1 MRNKHT
7 LQIALALLVSTLAPS
22 APASPPTPAAR
33 AAIEANYA
41 RFNAAFRHKDLD
53 GMFATL
59 TDDFT
64 LSMPGKTT
72 MNAIQTRQVYA
83 ALFGS
88 MKRVDEVTQTIQSF
102 HPHGRTADTTV
113 RMVMRFTATDEGRD
127 QHGVQTT
134 TWRDTF
140 VRTRGG
146 WKLRRAVNL
155 TQTMTVDGKA
165 VTP

>member
-1 MRNKHT
+1 MQAKHT
-7 LQIALALLVSTLAPS
+7 KMLLGLIVMALASPAPAAPS
-22 APASPPTPAAR
+22 VRASV
-33 AAIEANYA
+33 EANYA
-41 RFNAAFRHKDLD
+41 RFNAAFQREDLD

-88 MKRVDEVTQTIQSF
+88 MKRVDGITQTVQSF
-102 HPHGRTADTTV
+102 HAHGRVADTTV
-113 RMVMRFTATDEGRD
+113 RMVVKFTTQDETGK
-127 QHGVQTT
+127 HKGVQTT
-134 TWRDTF
+134 TWRDAF
-140 VRTRGG
+140 VRKAGG

-155 TQTMTVDGKA
+155 TQRLTIDGKA